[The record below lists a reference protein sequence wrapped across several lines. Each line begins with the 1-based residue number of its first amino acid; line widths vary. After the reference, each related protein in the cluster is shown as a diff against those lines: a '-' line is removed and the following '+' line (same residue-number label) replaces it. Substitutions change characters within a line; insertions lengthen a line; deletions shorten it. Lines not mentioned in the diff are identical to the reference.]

1 MILSAKRLKILNDA
15 EMCAAKSANM
25 KKKNITSIIFSIIV
39 LCTLLCN
46 NVLADL
52 PPNPGGGTGG
62 GDLPV
67 GGGTPIGGG
76 LLILLGLG
84 ISYGIKKFQE
94 IKKN

>member
-1 MILSAKRLKILNDA
+1 
-15 EMCAAKSANM
+15 M
-25 KKKNITSIIFSIIV
+25 KKINITSIIFSAV
-39 LCTLLCN
+39 FLCTLFAN

-52 PPNPGGGTGG
+52 PPNPGGGPGG

-67 GGGTPIGGG
+67 GGGSPIGGG

-94 IKKN
+94 NKKIRNN